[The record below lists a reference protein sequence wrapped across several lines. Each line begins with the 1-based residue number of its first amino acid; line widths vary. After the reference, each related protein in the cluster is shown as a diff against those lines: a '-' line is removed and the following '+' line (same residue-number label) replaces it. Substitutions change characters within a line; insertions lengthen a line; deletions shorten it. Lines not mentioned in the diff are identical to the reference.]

1 MTPPL
6 TILVGVYSPVT
17 AWNIPAAHVSRL
29 QRAFPRQTFL
39 HALSDDEAL
48 RLIARAEIAFMA
60 ELGPAHLQAARSLRW
75 VHSPA
80 AGVGGMLF
88 PAMAQSPVVVTN
100 SRGIS
105 ASTIA
110 EHIVAVTLVLFR
122 KLPMALAAQADRRWA
137 QDEIL
142 AGSQIRTLAGAEV
155 LIVGLG
161 SIGAAAA
168 RLLHA
173 LGARVIGIR
182 RSRSGIVPPGVER
195 TAGPDELLDLL
206 PHADVVV
213 IAAPQ
218 TRETQ
223 GLIGA
228 RELAAMR
235 RDGVLVNVSRGKLVD
250 EDALVAALT
259 APEARR
265 TISAA
270 ALDVFAQEPLPS
282 GSPLWSLPG
291 VLVTPHMA
299 GFRPDHWDA
308 VIDLF
313 ADNLRRFEA
322 GLPLRNVVD
331 KEAGY

>member
-1 MTPPL
+1 VTPPL
-6 TILVGVYSPVT
+6 TIVVGVYSPVV
-17 AWNIPAAHVSRL
+17 AWNIPTAHVSKL
-29 QRAFPRQTFL
+29 QREFARHTFL
-39 HALSDDEAL
+39 HALTDEEAV
-48 RLIARAEIAFMA
+48 RMIARAEVAFMA
-60 ELGPAHLQAARSLRW
+60 EVRPAHLQAARSLRW

-80 AGVGGMLF
+80 AGVGGMLS

-110 EHIVAVTLVLFR
+110 EHIAAVTLVLFR
-122 KLPMALAAQADRRWA
+122 QLPMAFAAQAERRWA
-137 QDEIL
+137 QDDIL
-142 AGSQIRTLAGAEV
+142 ELRIRTVAGADV

-182 RSRSGIVPPGVER
+182 RSRSGVVPPGVER

-213 IAAPQ
+213 LAAPQ

-228 RELAAMR
+228 RELATMR
-235 RDGVLVNVSRGKLVD
+235 RDAVLVNVSRGKLVD

-259 APEARR
+259 APEASR
-265 TISAA
+265 TIGGA

-282 GSPLWSLPG
+282 ESALWSLPR
-291 VLVTPHMA
+291 VVVTPHMA

-313 ADNLRRFEA
+313 ADNLRLFEA
-322 GLPLRNVVD
+322 GQPLRNVVD
-331 KEAGY
+331 KQAGY